1 MFCLQFLPPFQPE
14 DWSNFLKLLY
24 SGLLT
29 SSGISSQSIAQ
40 WHNTYWRGQS
50 RSGIMGGFE
59 YDILRLSDYIILP
72 PIRESLRSLIIKVTF
87 CGKKVFSLS
96 MTPMLDF
103 IQRNTNIYG
112 HSLISV
118 FQNIKI
124 SSTNYLRMYF
134 SSHYIL
140 SKHYQ
145 QRLKLT
151 LTR

>member
-1 MFCLQFLPPFQPE
+1 
-14 DWSNFLKLLY
+14 
-24 SGLLT
+24 
-29 SSGISSQSIAQ
+29 
-40 WHNTYWRGQS
+40 
-50 RSGIMGGFE
+50 MGGFE